1 MSNNTK
7 DKLIDAAV
15 GLFAV
20 KGFNSTGIAEI
31 LNQVKVPKG
40 SFYHYFKSKDDLGLA
55 VIDHYGH
62 LLREGLETA
71 LATPPGSPLTRL
83 RRYFDDVLAY
93 FGEHFGRCNC
103 LLGNLGQELA
113 VQSDAMREAIYR
125 HYEGVERLIAACLGE
140 AQAAGELSPE
150 ADTDLLARQFFAA
163 WEGCLIRA
171 KLQQSTQPLEE
182 LLELYFGQLFKP

>member
-1 MSNNTK
+1 MADNTK

-15 GLFAV
+15 SLIAV

-31 LNQVKVPKG
+31 LAQVKVPKG

-62 LLREGLETA
+62 LLCEGLATFLET
-71 LATPPGSPLTRL
+71 TPGSPLTRL
-83 RRYFDDVLAY
+83 RLYFEGVLAY

-113 VQSDAMREAIYR
+113 LQSDAMRHAIYR
-125 HYEGVERLIAACLGE
+125 HYEGVERLIAGCLDE
-140 AQAAGELSPE
+140 AKSAGELAAE
-150 ADTDLLARQFFAA
+150 ADTCLLARQLFAA

-171 KLQQSTQPLEE
+171 KLQQNTQPLEE
-182 LLELYFGQLFKP
+182 LLALYFGQWLKP

>member
-1 MSNNTK
+1 MSDNTK

-15 GLFAV
+15 ALIAV

-31 LNQVKVPKG
+31 LNQVNVPKG

-62 LLREGLETA
+62 LLREGLATA
-71 LATPPGSPLTRL
+71 LETTQGSPLTRL
-83 RRYFDDVLAY
+83 RLYFDGVLVY

-113 VQSDAMREAIYR
+113 LQSDAMRHAIYR
-125 HYEGVERLIAACLGE
+125 HYEGVELLIADCLSE
-140 AQAAGELSPE
+140 AKSSGELAPG
-150 ADTDLLARQFFAA
+150 ADTHLLARQFFAA

-182 LLELYFGQLFKP
+182 LLALYFGQLFKA